1 MPFTGAKS
9 QHRKHCRLTVA
20 ATQAAD
26 GGSGT
31 GGSGGS
37 SSEVADQRQQQ
48 EVQPPRR
55 RELLL
60 SSVQLAVLGAMPGSE
75 DGRTILNS
83 VLGAYGLPQLKATP
97 GFRVF
102 DDPEEPFT
110 FDYPASWVRRKNTLR
125 QGIIISD
132 FNTADKMSLEV
143 FPQPPAGASLAEA
156 AVLKLINPAAEVG
169 GNSRLELPPASRIR
183 SEARELGGKA
193 YTYLA
198 FPSETITRSGYQ
210 VRRRHVAVAA
220 TRRGS
225 VYVLGCSARS
235 DQYDAAKERL
245 FQHVVDSFR
254 LL

>member
-1 MPFTGAKS
+1 MACNLVPALTCIGCALLLPQQRIYDAQGGVGLAYAKVYCGCCNTHPRSSFRRAITGSADVGVPDLYVLEVLAAPSCTAVDMAARVALSACSRRPVPFTGAKS

-83 VLGAYGLPQLKATP
+83 VLGA
-97 GFRVF
+97 
-102 DDPEEPFT
+102 
-110 FDYPASWVRRKNTLR
+110 SC
-125 QGIIISD
+125 
-132 FNTADKMSLEV
+132 
-143 FPQPPAGASLAEA
+143 GALA
-156 AVLKLINPAAEVG
+156 L
-169 GNSRLELPPASRIR
+169 
-183 SEARELGGKA
+183 
-193 YTYLA
+193 
-198 FPSETITRSGYQ
+198 
-210 VRRRHVAVAA
+210 VAA
-220 TRRGS
+220 S
-225 VYVLGCSARS
+225 SAHLSSPSLTFKPHPNRCLWTAS
-235 DQYDAAKERL
+235 AQSHARL
-245 FQHVVDSFR
+245 PCV
-254 LL
+254 